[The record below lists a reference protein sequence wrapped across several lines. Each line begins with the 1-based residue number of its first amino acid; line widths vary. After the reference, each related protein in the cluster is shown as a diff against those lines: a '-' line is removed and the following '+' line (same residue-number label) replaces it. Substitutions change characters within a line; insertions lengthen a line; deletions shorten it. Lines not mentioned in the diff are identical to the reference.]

1 MRGTFKS
8 GPMKNTELMK
18 QFGISV
24 TILLFFGIWL
34 TGGLVS
40 AAELT
45 ADQQVQPSTAAVGET
60 AMVTLMLS
68 YNGNNGTQV
77 TVTPG
82 FTPGVLADSGPQTE
96 LLSPGGQQMISYPIR
111 AERSGSYW
119 ITSLISYTDDGA
131 ARQLNKESPFTATG
145 GPAQP
150 EQPRSP
156 AGPSQPA
163 SDVPVPVHV
172 EPAPIDNGPNDN
184 GSVPPEHSPVPA
196 EPPANGQVPSGNAS
210 L

>member
-1 MRGTFKS
+1 M
-8 GPMKNTELMK
+8 
-18 QFGISV
+18 GISV
-24 TILLFFGIWL
+24 AILLFGIWI

-45 ADQQVQPSTAAVGET
+45 ADQQVQPSTATVGET
-60 AMVTLMLS
+60 AMVTLVLS

-82 FTPGVLADSGPQTE
+82 VPPGIMADSGPQTDT
-96 LLSPGGQQMISYPIR
+96 LAPGSQQMISYPIR

-131 ARQLNKESPFTATG
+131 LRQLSKESPFTATG
-145 GPAQP
+145 GPIQP
-150 EQPRSP
+150 EQQPGSAP
-156 AGPSQPA
+156 GPSQP
-163 SDVPVPVHV
+163 VPALPVHV
-172 EPAPIDNGPNDN
+172 EPTPIDNGPNGNGPIDN
-184 GSVPPEHSPVPA
+184 GPVPPEHSPAPS
-196 EPPANGQVPSGNAS
+196 EPVEQPANKPEPSGNAS

>member
-1 MRGTFKS
+1 
-8 GPMKNTELMK
+8 L
-18 QFGISV
+18 GISV
-24 TILLFFGIWL
+24 IILLLFEICI

-77 TVTPG
+77 TVMPG
-82 FTPGVLADSGPQTE
+82 FTPGVSADSGSQTE
-96 LLSPGGQQMISYPIR
+96 LLSPGSQQMISYPIR

-119 ITSLISYTDDGA
+119 ITALISYTDDGA
-131 ARQLNKESPFTATG
+131 VRQLSKESPFTATG
-145 GPAQP
+145 GPIQP
-150 EQPRSP
+150 EQPSSP
-156 AGPSQPA
+156 LGPSQPA
-163 SDVPVPVHV
+163 PAMPAPVHV
-172 EPAPIDNGPNDN
+172 NPTPIDNGPNGNGPNGNGPIDN
-184 GSVPPEHSPVPA
+184 GSVPPEPSPVPSEPA
-196 EPPANGQVPSGNAS
+196 VPPANEPVPSGNAS